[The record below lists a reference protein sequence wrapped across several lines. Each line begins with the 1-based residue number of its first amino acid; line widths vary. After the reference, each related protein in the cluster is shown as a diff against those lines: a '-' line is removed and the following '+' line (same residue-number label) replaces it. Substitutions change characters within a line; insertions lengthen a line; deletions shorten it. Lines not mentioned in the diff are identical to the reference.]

1 MSPERSRQGRSHR
14 PATNQP
20 PSSTP
25 GKVQS
30 RFLTPSSN
38 RNRPGRA
45 LRPGER
51 QRVRQAPP
59 SPPENTPGPIDRRQ
73 ILIGGAAVLAGSVVA
88 GSVWLA
94 NRDGAPPE
102 IAVEPTQPATPPPVI
117 AAATPPPALTPT
129 EAPLVDGQR
138 DGWASLEET
147 TISELSGYLQRGEV
161 TASALVEAAT
171 WEIGQRDTLFGAV
184 IELNPE
190 AAEIALQMDDELAS
204 DQWRGP
210 LHGVPVLL
218 KDIIATG
225 DQMRTTAGALALEEN
240 LVVEDATVVRRLR
253 EAGAV
258 ILGKT
263 NLTEWSNIRHGGQTS
278 GWSDRGGQTRNPY
291 NPVMS
296 TWGSSS
302 GSAAS
307 VALSYVPLALGAET
321 NGSIICPA
329 AACGVVG
336 MKPTVGLVSRSGV
349 MPVSET
355 FDSPGPLA
363 RTVSDIAIAMNIL
376 VGHDPDDPAFG
387 ERGWAS
393 PAGSLGSPVP
403 EFGEVDY
410 TDALDRNSLRG
421 ARLGICRQLWGMDP
435 AADAVAYERL
445 ERLRE
450 AGAEVIEGVDIP
462 SLWMIETILDLPM
475 MVNAEFA
482 AGMDAF
488 FQRYMPNGPITSI
501 EDVVA
506 WNVDHADVA
515 LAVSGQN
522 GLAEA
527 SLALS
532 LQDPY
537 YLELLTEVT
546 RIAREQGMDQAM
558 GEHELDAIIAPT
570 APVPT
575 EIVIGDQTDFA
586 GSSAR
591 AASLAGYPSITVPM
605 GFVGDLPVGLH
616 LSGRA
621 FSESTLIGLAY
632 SIEQLLQARVP
643 PPH

>member
-1 MSPERSRQGRSHR
+1 LD
-14 PATNQP
+14 T
-20 PSSTP
+20 SS
-25 GKVQS
+25 K
-30 RFLTPSSN
+30 RD
-38 RNRPGRA
+38 RAGRA

-51 QRVRQAPP
+51 QRVRQ
-59 SPPENTPGPIDRRQ
+59 SPPPPPGNTPGPVDRRQ
-73 ILIGGAAVLAGSVVA
+73 LLIGGAAALAGGVVA
-88 GSVWLA
+88 GGVWLA
-94 NRDGAPPE
+94 NRDDDPPDVA
-102 IAVEPTQPATPPPVI
+102 IEPTRPATPPPVI
-117 AAATPPPALTPT
+117 AAATPPPALTST
-129 EAPLVDGQR
+129 EAPLVADQR

-147 TISELSGYLQRGEV
+147 SITELSGYLQRGEV
-161 TASALVEAAT
+161 TASAIVEAAT
-171 WEIGQRDTLFGAV
+171 WQISQRDTLFGAV
-184 IELNPE
+184 IEMNPE
-190 AAEIALQMDDELAS
+190 AAEIARQMDDELAN

-253 EAGAV
+253 EAGAI

-263 NLTEWSNIRHGGQTS
+263 NLTEWSNVRHGGQTS

-336 MKPTVGLVSRSGV
+336 MKPTVGLVSRNGV

-355 FDSPGPLA
+355 FDSPGPIA
-363 RTVSDIAIAMNIL
+363 RSVSDIAIAMNIL
-376 VGHDPDDPAFG
+376 AGQDPDDPAFG

-393 PAGSLGSPVP
+393 PAGSQGSAVP
-403 EFGEVDY
+403 DFGEVDY
-410 TDALDRNSLRG
+410 TDARDPNTLQG
-421 ARLGICRQLWGMDP
+421 ARLGICWQLWGMDP
-435 AADAVAYERL
+435 AADAVARESL
-445 ERLRE
+445 QRLRE
-450 AGAEVIEGVDIP
+450 AGAEVIEDVDIP
-462 SLWMIETILDLPM
+462 SLWMIESVLDLPM
-475 MVNAEFA
+475 IVNAEFA

-488 FQRYMPNGPITSI
+488 FRRYMPNGPITSV

-506 WNVDHADVA
+506 WNVEHADVA
-515 LAVSGQN
+515 LAVSGQD
-522 GLAEA
+522 GLAES

-546 RIAREQGMDQAM
+546 RIARKEGMDQEM
-558 GEHELDAIIAPT
+558 NDYELDALIAPT

-591 AASLAGYPSITVPM
+591 AASLAGYPSISVPM
-605 GFVGDLPVGLH
+605 GQVGDLPVGLH

-632 SIEQLLQARVP
+632 SIEQVLQARVP
-643 PPH
+643 PPR